1 MFASQVNCS
10 PLEHLVAKTEDEQRL
25 LESVNLMED
34 VAARDMYAWWATYEG
49 EIQAY
54 RDAFDDLV
62 CSDPDTLRA
71 QLEAIDLQVQRVSRP
86 EPFPFYQ
93 KMTKADSFCIFN
105 TFSTPGLIFLNF
117 RGDYYSRSGMVG
129 EKRKTN

>member
-1 MFASQVNCS
+1 MWKMFASQVNCS

-93 KMTKADSFCIFN
+93 KKKD
-105 TFSTPGLIFLNF
+105 
-117 RGDYYSRSGMVG
+117 D
-129 EKRKTN
+129 

>member
-1 MFASQVNCS
+1 MFASQVSCS

-86 EPFPFYQ
+86 EPYPFYQ
-93 KMTKADSFCIFN
+93 KKKRMIKVDSFCILN
-105 TFSTPGLIFLNF
+105 TFSRLALIQI
-117 RGDYYSRSGMVG
+117 
-129 EKRKTN
+129 